1 MIVYIQVNLRHC
13 NAALQNDK
21 IFPSFACSG
30 HISVKI
36 IRINGFGVLGATFYP
51 CTQRQH
57 IGGACGGWNGHHLCI
72 KAGTI

>member
-1 MIVYIQVNLRHC
+1 MQRTYNI
-13 NAALQNDK
+13 QNDK

-51 CTQRQH
+51 CTQRLYTR
-57 IGGACGGWNGHHLCI
+57 GGWNGHHLCI